1 MMSET
6 DAASLSRLGSQKGQ
20 RTALD
25 AEALAQ
31 SFLNNL
37 FFVQGRSLERAT
49 VNDLYMALAHT
60 VRDRI
65 LERWLATIRNYQTQD
80 VRVVCY
86 LSAEFLTGPHL
97 ANNLINL
104 GIYDETE
111 QAMRQLGIDLNV
123 LIEQEE
129 EPGLGNGGWAGLLPV
144 SWILWPHWKFL
155 RLAMGSVMSTA
166 SSISRFGTV
175 GRSSRP
181 TSGCALEIPGLWNVR
196 RMDSK

>member
-1 MMSET
+1 MLEGFGAMQPQ
-6 DAASLSRLGSQKGQ
+6 AGPLKGQ
-20 RTALD
+20 RSALG

-31 SFLNNL
+31 SFLDNL
-37 FFVQGRSLERAT
+37 FFVQGRSAERAT

-65 LERWLATIRNYQTQD
+65 LERWISTVRNYQAQD

-111 QAMRQLGIDLNV
+111 QAMRQ
-123 LIEQEE
+123 
-129 EPGLGNGGWAGLLPV
+129 PW
-144 SWILWPHWKFL
+144 H
-155 RLAMGSVMSTA
+155 
-166 SSISRFGTV
+166 
-175 GRSSRP
+175 
-181 TSGCALEIPGLWNVR
+181 
-196 RMDSK
+196 